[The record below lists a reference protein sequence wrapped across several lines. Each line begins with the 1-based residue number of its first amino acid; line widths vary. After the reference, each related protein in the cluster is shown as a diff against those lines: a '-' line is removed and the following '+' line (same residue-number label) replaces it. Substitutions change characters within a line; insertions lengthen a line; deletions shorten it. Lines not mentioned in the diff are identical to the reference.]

1 MAASSYACR
10 GLALNLAGKNSFYS
24 SVSLQIAA
32 CLEHGFRVLSPTFQK
47 GQAMKDYIKLIPAG
61 AVLALMVASAS
72 AQTAPPAATASTPAT
87 VGVTPQEAAE
97 ALKKAVPR
105 SNTATLVRTAPSPAA
120 QASEAMTGST
130 TAAPTAATAAT
141 ATTPDTTPSTA
152 TAAGSTATGAAPM
165 TGSPAGTPPTT
176 MRRARADRN

>member
-1 MAASSYACR
+1 MAASSYAGR
-10 GLALNLAGKNSFYS
+10 GLALNLAGKISFYS

-32 CLEHGFRVLSPTFQK
+32 CLEHVFRVLSPTFQK

-61 AVLALMVASAS
+61 AVLALVVAGAS
-72 AQTAPPAATASTPAT
+72 AQTAAPAAAASTPAT

-105 SNTATLVRTAPSPAA
+105 SNTATLVRTAPSTAA
-120 QASEAMTGST
+120 KASEAMTGST
-130 TAAPTAATAAT
+130 SAAPTATTAA
-141 ATTPDTTPSTA
+141 TPDTTPSTA
-152 TAAGSTATGAAPM
+152 TAADSTAKGAAPM